1 MVTGSLL
8 SNHHLTPARS
18 AMISPPTSSTS
29 GRPYRLIASAIGLL
43 LRCARAEDRLPHDVP
58 VRRRPVEELER
69 HGLEVAVDVL
79 EGVEREGAGR
89 RLPLEGLGE
98 TDRVDHP
105 GDVLDQGRQL
115 GLGRRDP
122 RSPLHRRVEVEV
134 HATLGDNALEDV
146 GEAPDLALLRQ
157 FHTESVETFRVVRVD
172 PLRGLP
178 AFRLVESAHE
188 IECTTWSSER
198 RLVRDGLTGLLR
210 RLLDEPG
217 THVLAVP
224 DPLGGVL
231 DALEHLIHADRVL
244 ATVDRAVVPDG
255 ANV

>member
-89 RLPLEGLGE
+89 RLPLEGLG
-98 TDRVDHP
+98 
-105 GDVLDQGRQL
+105 
-115 GLGRRDP
+115 
-122 RSPLHRRVEVEV
+122 RSE
-134 HATLGDNALEDV
+134 
-146 GEAPDLALLRQ
+146 
-157 FHTESVETFRVVRVD
+157 
-172 PLRGLP
+172 
-178 AFRLVESAHE
+178 
-188 IECTTWSSER
+188 ER
-198 RLVRDGLTGLLR
+198 RGGKGVARGGG
-210 RLLDEPG
+210 RLSSDE
-217 THVLAVP
+217 
-224 DPLGGVL
+224 GGG
-231 DALEHLIHADRVL
+231 H
-244 ATVDRAVVPDG
+244 G
-255 ANV
+255 A